1 MAHYK
6 IFQVCPVKL
15 GEDDYI
21 TACEL
26 EDNMIDGQYTEFA
39 DYIDDELEDEEVHD
53 ALQFLKGLLSDIFDV
68 NGRVMTFKG
77 ADEFV
82 DKWIAEMKNQLEK
95 VTPKK
100 SLSFWELHKMTTQTH
115 LKIWDRFMWTSRTK
129 NGFDT
134 DYPDELGDFILTCYK
149 NLKPGDKLYVGGIVG
164 FKF

>member
-6 IFQVCPVKL
+6 IFQVCPVQI
-15 GEDDYI
+15 EDEDYI
-21 TACEL
+21 TANEL
-26 EDNMIDGQYTEFA
+26 QDNMIDGQYTEFA
-39 DYIDDELEDEEVHD
+39 DYIDDELDNEDVLN
-53 ALQFLKGLLSDIFDV
+53 ALSLLDGLLGDTFYV
-68 NGRVMTFKG
+68 EGRILTFKG

-95 VTPKK
+95 VTPKE
-100 SLSFWELHKMTTQTH
+100 SFSFWGLHKMVTQTH
-115 LKIWDRFMWTSRTK
+115 LRAWDRFMWTDE
-129 NGFDT
+129 NGNT